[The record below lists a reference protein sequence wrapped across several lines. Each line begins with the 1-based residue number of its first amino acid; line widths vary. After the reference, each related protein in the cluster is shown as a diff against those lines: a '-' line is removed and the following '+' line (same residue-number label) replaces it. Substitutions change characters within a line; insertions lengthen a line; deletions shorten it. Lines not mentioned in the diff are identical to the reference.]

1 MFVRLHRRKHAQD
14 ARHAFFSLFS
24 MEAIE
29 GPLMFEMDAKPL
41 PLNIEFNAPNNSV
54 LFFA

>member
-1 MFVRLHRRKHAQD
+1 
-14 ARHAFFSLFS
+14 

-41 PLNIEFNAPNNSV
+41 PLGVEVNSLV
-54 LFFA
+54 HSALFFP

>member
-1 MFVRLHRRKHAQD
+1 
-14 ARHAFFSLFS
+14 

-29 GPLMFEMDAKPL
+29 SPLMFEMDAEPL
-41 PLNIEFNAPNNSV
+41 PLNIEFNAPNHSV